1 MRRAIQTGVAGNRL
15 LLRFWQFHLGSDDH
29 GAARKALA
37 DVVVGLAVEGYLDSP
52 GQECPEALTGRA
64 AKLEPNGLP
73 RPGDLASFHGSCQTG
88 AEGSV
93 GGRDPQDAFGWALAA
108 RQRRRK
114 LGFNLGGGPSGDQ
127 SARRSRVLTTRGSSI
142 PLRAFDQRP
151 QPLPCPGERRLEPPR
166 LPDNLAHGPCS
177 DRPELPSEILCQRP
191 GEPFDLLGGARELGA
206 QVGALC
212 GDTGRTRIEM
222 ALAGHVAAK
231 GDECGRAEA
240 ELLRSQ

>member
-1 MRRAIQTGVAGNRL
+1 MQEVNAPAVRVVDVRPTARHAGAQVRPDRAQDDDHAPGHVLATVRTDPLDHRLRAAVAHREAHSCPAHEVQAPVRRAIQTGVAGNRL

-108 RQRRRK
+108 RQ
-114 LGFNLGGGPSGDQ
+114 L
-127 SARRSRVLTTRGSSI
+127 
-142 PLRAFDQRP
+142 
-151 QPLPCPGERRLEPPR
+151 
-166 LPDNLAHGPCS
+166 
-177 DRPELPSEILCQRP
+177 
-191 GEPFDLLGGARELGA
+191 
-206 QVGALC
+206 
-212 GDTGRTRIEM
+212 
-222 ALAGHVAAK
+222 
-231 GDECGRAEA
+231 
-240 ELLRSQ
+240 